1 MPRALAERARRIRP
15 TRQRARAIA
24 RLAAGRRL
32 PTTFGTLHLA
42 CAEGGGGGGGR
53 VAEPTENLPFIVDAC
68 GSQTNV

>member
-1 MPRALAERARRIRP
+1 MPRARAERALRIRP
-15 TRQRARAIA
+15 TRQRARVIA

-42 CAEGGGGGGGR
+42 CVEGGGGGGGR
-53 VAEPTENLPFIVDAC
+53 VAEPTENLPFIVLAC